1 MENLITF
8 LVLLILGYGFGRLAE
23 RRHFKSIIQRERD
36 YADTLTFST
45 KSPPEDMAVARAQ
58 LVSGNVVVSVDY
70 FKQVMAGLRAL
81 LGGRVSAY
89 ETLVERARREA
100 ILRMKE
106 QARKLGA
113 EMIFNV
119 RLETASIAKGEQQQL
134 GSVEVFAYGTALCTV
149 KEFAPNSAATGQPM
163 AVREPA

>member
-1 MENLITF
+1 MVFLGLLIT
-8 LVLLILGYGFGRLAE
+8 GYICLAVSPSGATLNPLSNASG
-23 RRHFKSIIQRERD
+23 K
-36 YADTLTFST
+36 YADTLTFSA
-45 KSPPEDMAVARAQ
+45 KSPPAELDVANAQ

-100 ILRMKE
+100 LLRMKE

-119 RLETASIAKGEQQQL
+119 RLETASISKGEQQQV
-134 GSVEVFAYGTALCTV
+134 GSVEVFAYGTALVSHKT
-149 KEFAPNSAATGQPM
+149 ESSASQDLGQPM
-163 AVREPA
+163 AVRG

>member
-1 MENLITF
+1 MENLIGF
-8 LVLLILGYGFGRLAE
+8 LALLFLGYFFGRMAE
-23 RRHFKSIIQRERD
+23 RRHFKSIIQRERQ
-36 YADTLTFST
+36 YADTLTFSAKT
-45 KSPPEDMAVARAQ
+45 PPADMDVANAQ

-100 ILRMKE
+100 LLRMKE
-106 QARKLGA
+106 QARQLGA

-119 RLETASIAKGEQQQL
+119 RLETASISKGEQQQV
-134 GSVEVFAYGTALCTV
+134 GSVEVFAYGTALV
-149 KEFAPNSAATGQPM
+149 APKQIDAQPM
-163 AVREPA
+163 AVRG